1 MRRTDPEF
9 ALGPGTVVASADG
22 ARSTGP
28 AHTPPQRVFSLKRHP
43 ETSEAKLSLLSLSVT
58 RFALTAEGAATSEQP
73 RFMGGV

>member
-28 AHTPPQRVFSLKRHP
+28 AHTPPP
-43 ETSEAKLSLLSLSVT
+43 T
-58 RFALTAEGAATSEQP
+58 RFQIEKAPGVKRSETVSALLIRNALRADG
-73 RFMGGV
+73 